1 MKHIQPLNEALQ
13 QRALELILRG
23 LKQTGDN
30 KEAYFYI
37 EEDLYGNEAT
47 EVAAFLGWLE
57 ETGKSIGSGNAKT
70 VYAEFKKAIKP
81 SDFEKHNVMNMKTK
95 HEDKRNER
103 MLADQ
108 EFKKGDKVYVQ
119 SDVTSSFVT
128 KHEII
133 STDPKNNTITIKL
146 SDPYK
151 AK

>member
-37 EEDLYGNEAT
+37 EEDLYGNEAD

-57 ETGKSIGSGNAKT
+57 ETGKHIGSGNAKST
-70 VYAEFKKAIKP
+70 YDEFKKTIKP
-81 SDFEKHNVMNMKTK
+81 ADFKKHSVMNMKTK
-95 HEDKRNER
+95 HEEKRNER
-103 MLADQ
+103 MIADQ
-108 EFKKGDKVYVQ
+108 QLKKGDKVYIQ
-119 SDVTSSFVT
+119 KEVTSTFYT
-128 KHEII
+128 THEII

-146 SDPYK
+146 SDPFK
-151 AK
+151 TT